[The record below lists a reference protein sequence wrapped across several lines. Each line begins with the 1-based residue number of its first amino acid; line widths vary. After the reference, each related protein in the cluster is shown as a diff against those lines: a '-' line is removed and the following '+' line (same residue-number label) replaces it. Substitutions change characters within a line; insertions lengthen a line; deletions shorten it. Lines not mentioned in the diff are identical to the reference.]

1 MSRPTVLYVCHN
13 HPLVRP
19 GGAEAYAYELFRAVR
34 AGNDFEAVFLAKGGP
49 PYSDVYRPHVGTCFA
64 PVEGRENEYF
74 FFTHRY
80 GFDSFLGTMSSSKE
94 LYTKHFRTFLEAVRP
109 DVVHFQHT
117 LFLGYDLIREVRN
130 TLPRAPILYTLH
142 EFIPICHR
150 HGQMVRTEGDELC
163 DEGSPRRCHEC
174 FPDIAPE
181 QFFLRKRFIQGHFEL
196 VDLFLAP
203 SRQLR
208 ERFVEWGLSPERIVC
223 EEYGRAGLPER
234 AETPPRARRNRIA
247 FIGQFT
253 PFKGAHVLVHAMAR
267 LEAAGVDVCCRL
279 HGANFDLQAREYREE
294 FESLLEE
301 TRRTVTFV
309 GRYEHSELPTIMA
322 DVDWIVVP
330 SIWWENSPLVI
341 QEAFAY
347 GKPVICSDVGGMAE
361 KVEHGV
367 SGLHFRVGDP
377 ESLAETIQTAVT
389 TDGLWERLHGGIPD
403 IYSMEDHVA
412 KLGRIYRERLDARA
426 EGGKSEW
433 TATAA
438 G

>member
-1 MSRPTVLYVCHN
+1 MPRATVLYVCHN
-13 HPLVRP
+13 HPLLRP
-19 GGAEAYAYELFRAVR
+19 GGAEAYAYELFRAVQ
-34 AGNDFEAVFLAKGGP
+34 AADDFEPVFLAKCGP
-49 PYSDVYRPHVGTCFA
+49 PHSDAYRPHPGTCFA

-74 FFTHRY
+74 FFTQGY
-80 GFDSFLGTMSSSKE
+80 GFDPFFGTMSFNKE
-94 LYTKHFRTFLEAVRP
+94 LYTKHFRTFLEAIRP

-117 LFLGYDLIREVRN
+117 LHLGYDLIREVRN
-130 TLPRAPILYTLH
+130 TLPGAPILYTLH
-142 EFIPICHR
+142 EFIPICHH
-150 HGQMVRTEGDELC
+150 HGQMVRTTGHELC
-163 DEGSPRRCHEC
+163 DEESPRRCHEC
-174 FPDIAPE
+174 FPHITPE
-181 QFFLRKRFIQGHFEL
+181 RFFLRKRFIQSHLGL

-208 ERFVEWGLSPERIVC
+208 ERIVEWGIPPERIVF

-234 AETPPRARRNRIA
+234 AEPPPRARRNRVG
-247 FIGQFT
+247 FIGQVT
-253 PFKGAHVLVHAMAR
+253 RFKGADVLVRAIAL
-267 LEAAGVDVCCRL
+267 LEAAGVDVRCRL
-279 HGANFDLQAREYREE
+279 HGANFELQSREYREE
-294 FESLLEE
+294 FQSLLDE
-301 TRRTVTFV
+301 TTRTVTFV
-309 GRYEHSELPTIMA
+309 GQYEHHELPAIMA

-377 ESLAETIQTAVT
+377 ESLAETIRTAVT
-389 TDGLWERLHGGIPD
+389 TGGLWERLHAGIPD
-403 IYSMEDHVA
+403 VYRMQDHV
-412 KLGRIYRERLDARA
+412 ERLGDIYCELLNARA
-426 EGGKSEW
+426 EGGSREW